1 MTKKKHEANLAII
14 QIIYLLEAYDVRI
27 GGDDLYFASTR
38 FCWWYV
44 ANIWFWKKKEAMK
57 TTWWVLM
64 S

>member
-1 MTKKKHEANLAII
+1 LAII